1 MLQGVLK
8 FISGENRVGKGA
20 KKIVEIS
27 GQQIAEEERES
38 FSGQDCVM
46 SRELLSSRTKESL
59 YNKYMGI
66 LSSRELLEHSV
77 KHSRASRMEGRTHKW
92 KDIGLRKTKFSLDY
106 GAVVNVLTPMIITQ
120 FMSG

>member
-1 MLQGVLK
+1 
-8 FISGENRVGKGA
+8 
-20 KKIVEIS
+20 
-27 GQQIAEEERES
+27 
-38 FSGQDCVM
+38 M

-66 LSSRELLEHSV
+66 LPSLEHSV

-92 KDIGLRKTKFSLDY
+92 KDIGLHKTKFSLDY